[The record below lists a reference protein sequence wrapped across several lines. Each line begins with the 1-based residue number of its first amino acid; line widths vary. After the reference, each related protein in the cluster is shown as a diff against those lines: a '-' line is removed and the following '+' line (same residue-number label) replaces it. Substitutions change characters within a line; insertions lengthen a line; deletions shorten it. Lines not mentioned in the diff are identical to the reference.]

1 MKKNRASIV
10 LVVSGLILTV
20 AQSCI
25 AVASGYLADV
35 SEDGLANWVEQNGY
49 LLTIADELFMFGT
62 ILLVA
67 SALYLFH
74 TFSKRHMLSVAIGLA
89 AWSTAAIGFVATILF
104 VGRLIYPVNGFPIIA
119 PDSMAG
125 AVAISFA
132 SLHLA
137 SIALGIGTIAFGTIA
152 RQTWLKIISVI
163 VGVLLCVGTYF
174 AGHASTLVLILSA
187 NIWFCWMIIM
197 SIKLKKRSLDEQ

>member
-89 AWSTAAIGFVATILF
+89 AWSTAAIGFVAKVANFSCVRSITKIVSLQTIHF
-104 VGRLIYPVNGFPIIA
+104 PVSSEN
-119 PDSMAG
+119 
-125 AVAISFA
+125 
-132 SLHLA
+132 
-137 SIALGIGTIAFGTIA
+137 
-152 RQTWLKIISVI
+152 
-163 VGVLLCVGTYF
+163 
-174 AGHASTLVLILSA
+174 
-187 NIWFCWMIIM
+187 
-197 SIKLKKRSLDEQ
+197 